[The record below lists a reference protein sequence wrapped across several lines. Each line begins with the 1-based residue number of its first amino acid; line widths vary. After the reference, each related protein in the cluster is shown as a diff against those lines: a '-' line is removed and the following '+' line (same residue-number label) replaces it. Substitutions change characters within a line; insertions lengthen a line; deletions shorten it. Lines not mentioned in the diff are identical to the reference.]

1 MAGQGCNY
9 CFGTG
14 HAGRTGVFEVFAV
27 SDPVRKLV
35 GTGANSQQVRAQAIA
50 EGMVP
55 LRRAGLLLAKQ
66 GVTTVK
72 EVLAK
77 VYTLE

>member
-1 MAGQGCNY
+1 MAGQGCNF

-14 HAGRTGVFEVFAV
+14 YSGRTGVFEVFAV
-27 SDPVRKLV
+27 SDPIRKLIS
-35 GTGANSQQVRAQAIA
+35 TGASSQEVRNQAIA

-55 LRRAGLLLAKQ
+55 LRRAGLMLAKE